1 MPPNQPTLRVL
12 TELECDQI
20 EETTFRLLEEVGIRL
35 QHKLAMEMLQGQG
48 CCIQGDRGLIPRE
61 VVAWGLAN
69 VNRNAF
75 FRSADG
81 SNEVVLGQDRFLTHN
96 GGSVPNFEDLET
108 GKRRPAKL
116 QDLIQG
122 TRILDALP
130 NIDVVIPL
138 VGPQDVPEELMTIAS
153 FEAMLHHTRKP
164 IAGAAVENP
173 TDVRYMI
180 DLACA
185 CCGGKEAFR
194 ARPTI
199 PILASPISPLTFT
212 EKVTSAI
219 LAIVDAGATFFP
231 LPAPTMGASGPI
243 TMAGIL
249 AQQHAEVLASIVI
262 TAAACPGATVVY
274 CSRINPIDMRT
285 GVSWWGGPDMG
296 MAGACATQLAHRS
309 GLKSDVYGLCTS
321 AARLDP
327 RFAYEKLA
335 NALTPA
341 LAGAD
346 ILSGV
351 GTMDSGMT
359 ATLAGAVLD
368 NEIISLI
375 HHIRRGYE
383 VNEETLAFEVMKKVI
398 LTDDIFLGQLH
409 TVQHL
414 RDGTIW
420 FPEII
425 ERVMATDFDPKAGLV
440 TFATDQ
446 VHELLKMPEAEA
458 LSESVCRDLA
468 EIMEQAR
475 CELVTS

>member
-35 QHKLAMEMLQGQG
+35 QHQQAMEMLQGQG
-48 CCIQGDRGLIPRE
+48 CRIQGDRVLIPRE

-243 TMAGIL
+243 TMAGVL

-262 TAAACPGATVVY
+262 TAAACPGASVVY

-425 ERVMATDFDPKAGLV
+425 ERVMETDFDPKAGLV

-446 VHELLKMPEAEA
+446 VHELLKMPEEET

>member
-1 MPPNQPTLRVL
+1 MHLKQPTVQIL
-12 TELECDQI
+12 TQDQYVQI

-35 QHKLAMEMLQGQG
+35 QHPRAVEMLRAQG
-48 CCIQGDRGLIPRE
+48 CTVQGERVLIPRA
-61 VVAWGLAN
+61 VVAWSL
-69 VNRNAF
+69 VNIDHNAV

-81 SNEVVLGQDRFLTHN
+81 SREVILGQDQFLVHN
-96 GGSVPNFEDLET
+96 GGSVPNFEDMET
-108 GKRRPAKL
+108 CQRRPARL
-116 QDLIQG
+116 QDLVDG

-138 VGPQDVPEELMTIAS
+138 VGPQDVPEELITIAS
-153 FEAMLHHTRKP
+153 FEVMLHCTNKP

-180 DLACA
+180 ELASA
-185 CCGGKEAFR
+185 CCGGREAFL

-219 LAIVDAGATFFP
+219 LAIVDAGAAFFP

-243 TMAGIL
+243 TMAGVL

-262 TAAACPGATVVY
+262 TAAAHPGSTVVY

-296 MAGACATQLAHRS
+296 MAGACATHLAHRS
-309 GLKSDVYGLCTS
+309 GLLSDVYGLCTS
-321 AARLDP
+321 SAALDP
-327 RFAYEKLA
+327 RFAYEKFA
-335 NALTPA
+335 NALMPA

-346 ILSGV
+346 ILSGA

-359 ATLAGAVLD
+359 ATLAGAVID
-368 NEIISLI
+368 NEMISLV
-375 HHIRRGYE
+375 HHILRGYE

-409 TVQHL
+409 TVKHL

-420 FPEII
+420 FPQISDSGI
-425 ERVMATDFDPKAGLV
+425 HSGSDTSAGVAASARARVR
-440 TFATDQ
+440 
-446 VHELLKMPEAEA
+446 ELLEASAQDTLTEA
-458 LSESVCRDLA
+458 VCADLTK
-468 EIMEQAR
+468 IMEEAR
-475 CELVTS
+475 RELVKS

>member
-1 MPPNQPTLRVL
+1 MQPKLPNAQIL
-12 TELECDQI
+12 TNHQYDQI
-20 EETTFRLLEEVGIRL
+20 EETAFRLLEEVGIRL
-35 QHKLAMEMLQGQG
+35 QHRLATDMLK
-48 CCIQGDRGLIPRE
+48 DRGCFVRDDRMLIPRE

-69 VNRNAF
+69 VDRNAV

-81 SNEVVLGQDRFLTHN
+81 SKEVVLGQDRFLTHN

-108 GKRRPAKL
+108 GQYRSARL
-116 QDLIQG
+116 QDLIDG
-122 TRILDALP
+122 TRVLDALP

-173 TDVRYMI
+173 TDVRYMVA
-180 DLACA
+180 LASA

-243 TMAGIL
+243 TMAGVL
-249 AQQHAEVLASIVI
+249 AQQHAEILASIVI
-262 TAAACPGATVVY
+262 VAAACPGASVVY

-296 MAGACATQLAHRS
+296 MAGACAAQLANRS

-321 AARLDP
+321 SATLDP
-327 RFAYEKLA
+327 RFAYEKFA
-335 NALTPA
+335 NALMPA

-346 ILSGV
+346 ILSGA

-368 NEIISLI
+368 NEMISLI
-375 HHIRRGYE
+375 HHILRGYQ
-383 VNEETLAFEVMKKVI
+383 VNDETLAFDVMKKVV

-409 TVQHL
+409 TVKHL

-420 FPEII
+420 FPEINDQ
-425 ERVMATDFDPKAGLV
+425 EMQADFTSSAGVSAHAQARVR
-440 TFATDQ
+440 
-446 VHELLKMPEAEA
+446 ELLKTSEQEI
-458 LSESVCRDLA
+458 LSDSVRSELA
-468 EIMEQAR
+468 EIMKQAR
-475 CELVTS
+475 SELVSS